1 MIRGITVIPFE
12 SSRNCCTNK
21 RNVYTNVN
29 TGDSITFTSKQSQI
43 DSFVN
48 SAFDK
53 INRSRKNTNLGFFAG
68 STGKTNYSLQEKK
81 FGKLADLS
89 ITRGNEHTTFELTI
103 TTKTPSS
110 IKENKEM
117 NNSKGLTQVVERF
130 IAMIK

>member
-1 MIRGITVIPFE
+1 MIRGITVIPFDR
-12 SSRNCCTNK
+12 SRNCCTNK
-21 RNVYTNVN
+21 RNAYANVN
-29 TGDSITFTSKQSQI
+29 IGDSITFTSKQSQI

-53 INRSRKNTNLGFFAG
+53 INKSRKNTHGFFAG
-68 STGKTNYSLQEKK
+68 TIGKTNYSLQEKE

-89 ITRGNEHTTFELTI
+89 ITRGNEHTTFELSRSI
-103 TTKTPSS
+103 KTPSS

>member
-1 MIRGITVIPFE
+1 MIRGITVIPFDRL
-12 SSRNCCTNK
+12 RNCCTNK
-21 RNVYTNVN
+21 RNAYANVN
-29 TGDSITFTSKQSQI
+29 TGDAITFTSKQSQI

-53 INRSRKNTNLGFFAG
+53 INKSRKNTPGFFAG
-68 STGKTNYSLQEKK
+68 SIGKTNYSLQEKK

-89 ITRGNEHTTFELTI
+89 ITRGNEHTTFELSRSI
-103 TTKTPSS
+103 KTPSS